1 MSGWQANGV
10 ERQMSGVA
18 VVTQVGRGLS
28 RVVAGLV
35 LFALLTV
42 ILSPL
47 VWGQATGDTAD
58 ASRDVRVMSFNIRF
72 GTANDGE
79 NRWPLRQDFVVET
92 IRAFDPDL
100 LGTQETLADQRD
112 FLGEKLSEYDFVGVG
127 RDDGQVAG
135 EMMAIYWKRDRF
147 EKLAVGHFWLS
158 ETPEVVGSRS
168 WDTSLPRMVTWVKL
182 RDRRQPEAP
191 PIAWFNTH
199 FDHRGQEARLESAR
213 LIRRKALELAADHH
227 LIVTGD
233 FNAGEDS
240 PPYAA
245 LFAAAEPGQPV
256 LVDAYRRLHP
266 ERGAEEGTF
275 SGFDSKV
282 TRGARIDWVAVCDR
296 WQVIEAA
303 IDRTQRDGRTP
314 SDHFPVTA
322 VLRR

>member
-1 MSGWQANGV
+1 MSGWRASGA
-10 ERQMSGVA
+10 ERHVRWASWIRADGSW
-18 VVTQVGRGLS
+18 LH
-28 RVVAGLV
+28 RVVLALA
-35 LFALLTV
+35 LFVFIAQA
-42 ILSPL
+42 SAPL
-47 VWGQATGDTAD
+47 VRGQETEAA
-58 ASRDVRVMSFNIRF
+58 AKMPRDVRVMSFNIRF

-79 NRWPLRQDFVVET
+79 NRWPLRQAFLVET

-100 LGTQETLADQRD
+100 LGTQETLAEQRD
-112 FLGEKLSEYDFVGVG
+112 FLGEKLSEYDFEGVG

-158 ETPEVVGSRS
+158 ETPDVVGSRS

-182 RDRRQPEAP
+182 RDRRQGDAP
-191 PIAWFNTH
+191 PIVWFNTH

-233 FNAGEDS
+233 FNAAEDS

-245 LFAAAEPGQPV
+245 LFAPAEPGQPAV
-256 LVDAYRRLHP
+256 VDTYRRLHP
-266 ERGAEEGTF
+266 ERGSEEGTF
-275 SGFDSKV
+275 SGFDPQA
-282 TRGARIDWVAVCDR
+282 TRGARIDWIAVCDR
-296 WQVIEAA
+296 WQVIEAG
-303 IDRTQRDGRTP
+303 IDRTQRDGRVP